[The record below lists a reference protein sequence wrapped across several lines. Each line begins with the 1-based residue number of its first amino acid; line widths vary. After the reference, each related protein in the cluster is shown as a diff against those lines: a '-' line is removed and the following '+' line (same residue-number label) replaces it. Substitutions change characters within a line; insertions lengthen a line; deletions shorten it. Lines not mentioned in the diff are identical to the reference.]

1 MIEVVTAGID
11 WLTATL
17 GTGAVLDQEWI
28 EKGLK
33 CIDIVVKE
41 GETLEYWRTQGYE
54 GVKAGGCFVGTRA
67 DTHMIQFSGRYAD
80 MFFDETYRYDAHYSR
95 IDVQTTVKHK
105 HMPKRVAKDAYRD
118 AIAENQTIPMARRR
132 KIFLIVGSDGGD
144 TLYVGST
151 SAAQRGRLYNKEVQ
165 SEDPLYSRTWR
176 YEVVLR
182 NEHATSLSGV
192 LSTKSTNRA
201 QFCSD
206 WTAIW
211 YQKRGIE
218 VPWAYD
224 ETLLPL
230 PPIKTLPTDTE
241 RKLNWLAH
249 QVRPTV
255 KELIDKLGRDA
266 ILTVLGL
273 S

>member
-17 GTGAVLDQEWI
+17 GTGAVLDQAWI

-255 KELIDKLGRDA
+255 NELIDKLGRDA